1 MMALHP
7 TLSGLLAEHHHAGA
21 ARDAERFGLARRLRR
36 HWRRAHPGAVP
47 APVAELPV
55 RDTPPR
61 ARGTAA

>member
-21 ARDAERFGLARRLRR
+21 RHDAERFGLARRLRR
-36 HWRRAHPGAVP
+36 HWRRAAPAALP
-47 APVAELPV
+47 APVAELPL
-55 RDTPPR
+55 RDRHPR